1 MKQFK
6 KFIACGLALA
16 LVIMQ
21 FSALTLTVSAVEPTD
36 VVGDKDY
43 SQYTDTEKVNSAIEE
58 LTSESNLTYGYETA
72 GEPTAGKAM
81 IELTEEGVKSESK
94 GSFYPDGGKGT
105 EGFHN
110 NIFDGIA
117 TSAADVNIKSNG
129 KLFHFLNEDGTYK
142 ENTYVDITIALKY
155 SADINRVFL
164 AQRTEVDLHSCE
176 YEIYI
181 GDSYDTLYTDANRK
195 FYYEDI
201 PPAQYQV
208 FDLEETVSAKFVGI
222 RILKGVT
229 LSFPHGYA
237 ASYARLAE
245 IAVFGEYNDPAFV
258 YDSVIDE
265 KRARECINNLTSEYN
280 LMQSGYVTGKLD
292 KPSYIIVTGQE
303 NGVKLNNFGKLYSYG
318 HGTADNAVFDGKLS
332 SNADVNITGSNGKP
346 MSTVGEDGNT
356 KPNTHID
363 ISVCLTY
370 PAIIDK
376 LFVSSRSNAALMTH
390 KYAVFTSNNFDTLY
404 NDENKK
410 FEYTNTPKV
419 KHQTIDINA
428 TETAKYVGIRIY
440 EAVETPLTSTEY
452 KPSVCY
458 PRLEEI
464 AIFGKYDLDYFDYN
478 VTANLDEVIN
488 ESGNT
493 YSGKVKTYN
502 VPLFKADSVFK
513 EWQINGETATSVV
526 NQYKGTAT
534 LEFTVDKAIEAKA
547 IYEPIADSL
556 TSENYA
562 INAEKSLVRIPQTEI
577 FYTASTAFNIYRDK
591 IVATKDDSVLK
602 DGDYIT
608 AGTKI
613 GVDGKT
619 DGQLTVVSES
629 DYDLNGNVEVTD
641 VVAAIEG
648 ILNNTHEAD
657 AVFAFDANDSG
668 KITVSDVV
676 SARKNILNNVRYE
689 IAEKSITLS
698 KLNHKKTGRTSI
710 EEDGSLYL
718 DLTASGF
725 SFNAYS
731 FGDVSV
737 ETSGEATWFT
747 VIVDGEEKDLLLGEG
762 GKQSTVIAENL
773 PAGMHTFELYKQTEG
788 DHSVNINSVTLNGEV
803 LDAPENAD
811 LLIEFAGDSIT
822 CGYGNVVEM
831 DRVGG
836 ARSTDGYKS
845 YGAQTARLL
854 GADWSNVSKSGA
866 ALVYKE
872 GMGNAHIPTV
882 YKQKTFQKTENY
894 DFARK
899 ADIVVINLGTND
911 AGLLKHLSVE
921 DQKAYFLQYAR
932 EFVDYILENNG
943 ADTKIVFAFGMMT
956 DPNHFDEVYIDLA
969 AELQEEGTDAFYC
982 RLPTN
987 REGAVDHPNVAGDL
1001 AAAKVLAEFIKT
1013 NVLG

>member
-1 MKQFK
+1 MKKFK
-6 KFIACGLALA
+6 KIIACGLALA
-16 LVIMQ
+16 LAVMQ
-21 FSALTLTVSAVEPTD
+21 FSALNVIASAE
-36 VVGDKDY
+36 VVGATDY
-43 SQYTDTEKVNSAIEE
+43 SQYTDTEKVNSAIAA
-58 LTSESNLTYGYETA
+58 LSGDSNLTYGYGVA
-72 GEPTAGKAM
+72 FEPIAGKVLV
-81 IELTEEGVKSESK
+81 ECTEYGVK
-94 GSFYPDGGKGT
+94 GSAGGFYSDGGITT
-105 EGFHN
+105 EGFDN
-110 NIFDGIA
+110 NIFDGNA
-117 TSAADVNIKSNG
+117 TSAADVNIHNNG
-129 KLFHFLNEDGTYK
+129 KQFYCLEEDGTYK
-142 ENTYVDITIALKY
+142 ENTYVDMTIALKY
-155 SADINRVFL
+155 QADISRVFI
-164 AQRTEVDLHSCE
+164 AQRSAAALHAYE

-181 GDSYDTLYTDANRK
+181 GDSYNTLYTDANRK
-195 FYYEDI
+195 FYYEDSLQ
-201 PPAQYQV
+201 AQYQV

-222 RILKGVT
+222 RILKGVA
-229 LSFPHGYA
+229 LPFPYGTA
-237 ASYARLAE
+237 ASYPRLAE

-258 YDSVIDE
+258 YDSVVDE

-280 LMQSGYVTGKLD
+280 LMQSGYVTGKID
-292 KPSYIIVTGQE
+292 KPSYIVVTGQE

-318 HGTADNAVFDGKLS
+318 QGTADNGVFDGKLS
-332 SNADVNITGSNGKP
+332 SNADVNISGLNGQP
-346 MSTVGEDGNT
+346 MSTVGEDKNT

-363 ISVCLTY
+363 ITVCLTY

-376 LFVSSRSNAALMTH
+376 LFVSNRSNTALMTH
-390 KYAVFTSNNFDTLY
+390 KYAVFTSNDFDTLY

-410 FEYTNTPKV
+410 FDYVNTPKAQY
-419 KHQTIDINA
+419 QTIDINA

-440 EAVETPLTSTEY
+440 EAVETPFTAYGVGSG
-452 KPSVCY
+452 Y

-464 AIFGKYDLDYFDYN
+464 AVFGKYDLDYFDYN
-478 VTANLDEVIN
+478 VTANVDEVID

-493 YSGKVKTYN
+493 YSGKAKTFE
-502 VPLFKADSVFK
+502 VPLFKADSMFK
-513 EWQINGETATSVV
+513 EWKINGETAPCSV

-534 LEFTVDKAIEAKA
+534 LEFIVDKAIEAKA
-547 IYEPIADSL
+547 IYEPITTSL

-562 INAEKSLVRIPQTEI
+562 INTEKSLVRIPQNEI
-577 FYTASTAFNIYRDK
+577 FYTASAAFNIYRDK
-591 IVATKDDSVLK
+591 IVATNGDSILK

-629 DYDLNGNVEVTD
+629 DYDLNGTANVTD
-641 VVAAIEG
+641 IVSAIEG

-657 AVFAFDANDSG
+657 AVFAFDANSSG

-676 SARKNILNNVRYE
+676 AARKNILNDVKYDFSENSTTL
-689 IAEKSITLS
+689 AELP
-698 KLNHKKTGRTSI
+698 HKKTGRTSI

-725 SFNAYS
+725 SFNAYC

-773 PAGMHTFELYKQTEG
+773 PAGKHTFEFYKQSEG
-788 DHSVNINSVTLNGEV
+788 DHFVNINSVTLSGEV
-803 LDAPENAD
+803 LAAPKNAD

-822 CGYGNVVEM
+822 CGFGNVVEK

-836 ARSTDGYKS
+836 ARTTDGYKS

-854 GADWSNVSKSGA
+854 GADWSNVSLSGA
-866 ALVYKE
+866 ALIYKE

-882 YKQKTFQKTENY
+882 YKQKTFQKTESY

-921 DQKAYFLQYAR
+921 DQKSYFLQYAR
-932 EFVDYILENNG
+932 DFVDYILENNG

-969 AELQEEGTDAFYC
+969 AELQEMGTDAFYC

-987 REGAVDHPNVAGDL
+987 REGAVDHPDVAGDL
-1001 AAAKVLAEFIKT
+1001 AAAEVLANFIKT
-1013 NVLG
+1013 EVLG

>member
-1 MKQFK
+1 MKKFK
-6 KFIACGLALA
+6 KIIACGLALA
-16 LVIMQ
+16 LVVMQ
-21 FSALTLTVSAVEPTD
+21 FSALTLTANAIGD
-36 VVGDKDY
+36 VDY
-43 SQYTDTEKVNSAIEE
+43 SQYTDTEKVNSAIAA
-58 LTSESNLTYGYETA
+58 LSSDSNLTYGYGVASTL
-72 GEPTAGKAM
+72 TTGKVL
-81 IELTEEGVKSESK
+81 IECTEFGVKGTGY
-94 GSFYPDGGKGT
+94 GSFHSDGGKTT
-105 EGFHN
+105 EGFEN

-117 TSAADVNIKSNG
+117 TSASDVNIHNNG
-129 KLFHFLNEDGTYK
+129 HQFYYLKEDGTYK
-142 ENTYVDITIALKY
+142 ENTYVDITIALKFN
-155 SADINRVFL
+155 ADINRVFL
-164 AQRTEVDLHSCE
+164 AQRTAVDLHSCE
-176 YEIYI
+176 YEIYM

-195 FYYEDI
+195 FYYEDT
-201 PPAQYQV
+201 PKAQYQV
-208 FDLEETVSAKFVGI
+208 FDLEETVSAKLVGI

-245 IAVFGEYNDPAFV
+245 IAVFGEYNDPAFI
-258 YDSVIDE
+258 YDSVVDE

-280 LMQSGYVTGKLD
+280 LMQSGYVTGKID
-292 KPSYIIVTGQE
+292 KPSYIVVTGQE
-303 NGVKLNNFGKLYSYG
+303 NGVKLDNFGKLYSYD
-318 HGTADNAVFDGKLS
+318 HGTADNGVFDGKLS
-332 SNADVNITGSNGKP
+332 SNADVNVTGSDGNP
-346 MSTVGEDGNT
+346 MSTVGEDKNT

-370 PAIIDK
+370 PAVIDK
-376 LFVSSRSNAALMTH
+376 LFVSNRSDTALMTH
-390 KYAVFTSNNFDTLY
+390 KYAVFTSNDFDTLY

-410 FEYTNTPKV
+410 FDYTNTLKAQY
-419 KHQTIDINA
+419 QTIDINA

-440 EAVETPLTSTEY
+440 EAVETPFTAYGVGSG
-452 KPSVCY
+452 Y

-464 AIFGKYDLDYFDYN
+464 AVFGKYDLDYFDYN
-478 VTANLDEVIN
+478 VTANVDEVIN
-488 ESGNT
+488 ESGKT
-493 YSGKVKTYN
+493 YSGKVKSYD
-502 VPLFKADSVFK
+502 VPLFKADSMFK
-513 EWQINGETATSVV
+513 GWQINGENVPCEI
-526 NQYKGTAT
+526 NQYKGAAT

-547 IYEPIADSL
+547 IYEPITASL

-562 INAEKSLVRIPQTEI
+562 IDEEKSLVRIPQNEI

-591 IVATKDDSVLK
+591 IVATKDDSLLK

-629 DYDLNGNVEVTD
+629 DYDLNGTVEVTD
-641 VVAAIEG
+641 VIAAIEG
-648 ILNNTHEAD
+648 ILNNIHEED
-657 AVFAFDANDSG
+657 ATFAFDANGSG

-689 IAEKSITLS
+689 FAEKSITLS
-698 KLNHKKTGRTSI
+698 KLNHKKMGRTSI

-725 SFNAYS
+725 SFNAYC

-747 VIVDGEEKDLLLGEG
+747 VIVDGKEKDLLLGEG

-773 PAGMHTFELYKQTEG
+773 PAGKHTFELYKQSEG
-788 DHSVNINSVTLNGEV
+788 DHFVNVNSVTLSGEV
-803 LDAPENAD
+803 LDAPENAE

-822 CGYGNVVEM
+822 CGFGNVVEK

-836 ARSTDGYKS
+836 ARTTDGYKS

-854 GADWSNVSKSGA
+854 GADWSNVSLSGA
-866 ALVYKE
+866 ALIYKE
-872 GMGNAHIPTV
+872 GMGKAHIPTV
-882 YKQKTFQKTENY
+882 YKQKTFQKTESY

-899 ADIVVINLGTND
+899 SDIVVINLGTND
-911 AGLLKHLSVE
+911 AGLLKNLSVDE
-921 DQKAYFLQYAR
+921 QKAYFLDDAR
-932 EFVDYILENNG
+932 KFVDYILENNG

-987 REGAVDHPNVAGDL
+987 REGADDHPNVAGDL
-1001 AAAKVLAEFIKT
+1001 AAAEVLAEFIKT